1 MTASYVALYENGGL
15 ARCADR
21 LGEVLRQCKMC
32 PHRCGVDRF
41 SGNTGRCKSGSNPI
55 ISSFNAHFGEE
66 APLVGKNGSG
76 TIFFTHCTLD
86 CVFCQN
92 YDISHLGRGEEI
104 THGELAEI
112 MLHLQRCGC
121 HNINFVSPTHMNY
134 AIAKALEIAVPLG
147 LSVPLVYNTGGY
159 DSTEILEMMEGVYD
173 IFMPD
178 FKYMDP
184 EAAGRLS
191 GAANYPNVAMAVLRE
206 MHRQVGDLECDP
218 RGVAH
223 RGLIVRHLVLPND
236 IAATERVIDFIAG
249 LSKNTYINI
258 MDQYRPEYHA
268 KEYDGIKRRVSL
280 DEFDSAIDH
289 AIAAGLWRIDGIR
302 DFRARK

>member
-1 MTASYVALYENGGL
+1 MAASYIALYENGGL

-21 LGEVLRQCKMC
+21 LGEVLRQCDMC
-32 PHRCGVDRF
+32 PHRCGIDRF
-41 SGNTGRCKSGSNPI
+41 SGTTGRCKSGSNPI

-76 TIFFTHCTLD
+76 TVFFTHCTLD

-92 YDISHLGRGEEI
+92 YNISHLGRGEEI
-104 THGELAEI
+104 TYEELAEI

-134 AIAKALEIAVPLG
+134 AIVRALEIAVPLG
-147 LSVPLVYNTGGY
+147 LSVPLVYNSGGY

-191 GAANYPNVAMAVLRE
+191 GAANYPNVAMAALRE
-206 MHRQVGDLECDP
+206 MHRQVGDLECDS

-223 RGLIVRHLVLPND
+223 RGLIVRHLILPND
-236 IAATERVIDFIAG
+236 VAATKRVIDFIAG

-280 DEFDSAIDH
+280 DEFDSAVDH
-289 AIAAGLWRIDGIR
+289 AKAAGLWRIDGIW
-302 DFRARK
+302 DFRSRK